1 MRLMIVGQLEGHVV
15 AAGKIAGAK
24 GAKVTH
30 ADSTE
35 RALNALRS
43 GKGADLL
50 MVEIKQDIAG
60 LIKSL
65 NEERIAIPVVA
76 CGIGTD
82 TALAVAAIKAGAKEY
97 VPLPPDA
104 DLIAAVL
111 QAVAEEQTDFIAEDP
126 AMLKVLKMA
135 DQVAGTDAT
144 VLITGESGTG
154 KEVMARY
161 VHQKSRRKAGNFI
174 ATNCAAIPETLIE
187 SELFGHEKGAFTGA
201 VARRIGKFEEATG
214 GTLFLDEVT
223 EMPLAPQAKLLRAI
237 QEKEIT
243 RLGSN
248 GGVKVDIRL
257 IATSNRD
264 LQQAVKEKVFRE
276 DLFFRLNVI
285 NIALPPLRARP
296 KDIPTL
302 ANFFVKKYA
311 GANYMPPKKIS
322 DEAMQKLLAH
332 NWPGNVRELENAMH
346 RALLLSTDEVIEPDS
361 IMLSG
366 QTAAEDEGGEISDEA
381 RKAGMVGKT
390 IADVERDLIINTLT
404 HTLGNRTHAANIL
417 GISLRTLRNKLRQ
430 YNSEGHSVPPPPQGD
445 IAGESDRE
453 AVGA

>member
-1 MRLMIVGQLEGHVV
+1 MRLMIVGELEGHVV
-15 AAGKIAGAK
+15 AAGKIATAK
-24 GAKVTH
+24 GAKVMH

-35 RALNALRS
+35 RALNALRA

-65 NEERIAIPVVA
+65 NEERIAVPVVA
-76 CGIGTD
+76 CGIHAD
-82 TALAVAAIKAGAKEY
+82 KNMAVAAIKAGAKEY

-126 AMLKVLKMA
+126 SMLAVLKMA

-154 KEVMARY
+154 KEVMAQYIHR
-161 VHQKSRRKAGNFI
+161 KSRRAAGQFI
-174 ATNCAAIPETLIE
+174 ATNCAAIPETLLE

-201 VARRIGKFEEATG
+201 VARRLGKFEEANN
-214 GTLFLDEVT
+214 GTLFLDEIT
-223 EMPLAPQAKLLRAI
+223 EMPLPPQAKLLRAI
-237 QEKEIT
+237 QEREIT

-248 GGVKVDIRL
+248 AGVKIDIRL

-264 LQQAVKEKVFRE
+264 LQQAVKDKIFRE

-285 NIALPPLRARP
+285 NISLPPLRARV
-296 KDIPTL
+296 KDIPAL
-302 ANFFVKKYA
+302 AKFFVKKYA
-311 GANYMPPKKIS
+311 DANYMPPKEIS
-322 DEAMQKLLAH
+322 EDAMKKLLAYE
-332 NWPGNVRELENAMH
+332 WPGNVRELENTMH
-346 RALLLSTDEVIEPDS
+346 RALLLSTDSQIEADS
-361 IMLSG
+361 IMLTH
-366 QTAAEDEGGEISDEA
+366 QAMAAVAGDDIDDETF
-381 RKAGMVGKT
+381 KVGMVGKKLE
-390 IADVERDLIINTLT
+390 DVERELILDTLG

-417 GISLRTLRNKLRQ
+417 GISIRTLRNKLRQ
-430 YNSEGHSVPPPPQGD
+430 YQAEGHDVPAPLAGD
-445 IAGESDRE
+445 DRE
-453 AVGA
+453 AQSA

>member
-1 MRLMIVGQLEGHVV
+1 MRLMIVGELEGHVV
-15 AAGKIAGAK
+15 AAGKIATSK
-24 GAKVTH
+24 GAKVVH
-30 ADSTE
+30 ADSAE

-65 NEERIAIPVVA
+65 QEERISVPVVA
-76 CGIGTD
+76 CGISAD
-82 TALAVAAIKAGAKEY
+82 KSLAIAAIQAGAKEY

-111 QAVAEEQTDFIAEDP
+111 TAVAEEQTDFIAADP

-144 VLITGESGTG
+144 ILITGESGTG
-154 KEVMARY
+154 KEVMAHYIHR
-161 VHQKSRRKAGNFI
+161 KSRRKVGNFI

-201 VARRIGKFEEATG
+201 VARRLGKFEEANG

-276 DLFFRLNVI
+276 DLYFRLNVI
-285 NIALPPLRARP
+285 NITLPPLRARRG
-296 KDIPTL
+296 DIPAL
-302 ANFFVKKYA
+302 AKFFVKKYA
-311 GANYMPPKKIS
+311 AANYMPEKNIS
-322 DEAMQKLLAH
+322 DEAMEKLMAH
-332 NWPGNVRELENAMH
+332 DWPGNVRELENMMH
-346 RALLLSTDEVIEPDS
+346 RALLLSGEDIIEPEF

-366 QTAAEDEGGEISDEA
+366 HPESDADDDEGITDDT
-381 RKAGMVGKT
+381 RKVGMVGST
-390 IADVERDLIINTLT
+390 LADMERNMIINTLT

-417 GISLRTLRNKLRQ
+417 GISIRTLRNKIRQ
-430 YNSEGHSVPPPPQGD
+430 YDAEGHVVPPPP
-445 IAGESDRE
+445 AGETDRE

>member
-15 AAGKIAGAK
+15 AAGKIATGK
-24 GAKVTH
+24 GAKVVH
-30 ADSTE
+30 ADSAE

-65 NEERIAIPVVA
+65 NDERIAVPVVA
-76 CGIGTD
+76 CGIGTEKE
-82 TALAVAAIKAGAKEY
+82 LAVAAIKAGAKEY

-111 QAVAEEQTDFIAEDP
+111 HAVAEEQTDFIAEDP
-126 AMLKVLKMA
+126 VMLQVLKMA

-154 KEVMARY
+154 KEVMAQYIHR
-161 VHQKSRRKAGNFI
+161 KSRRATGSFI
-174 ATNCAAIPETLIE
+174 ATNCAAIPETLLE

-201 VARRIGKFEEATG
+201 VARRLGKFEEADN

-223 EMPLAPQAKLLRAI
+223 EMPMPPQAKLLRAI

-248 GGVKVDIRL
+248 NAVKVNIRL

-264 LQQAVKEKVFRE
+264 LQQAVKDRVFRE
-276 DLFFRLNVI
+276 DLYFRLNVI
-285 NIALPPLRARP
+285 NIALPPLRARK
-296 KDIPTL
+296 KDIPAL

-311 GANYMPPKKIS
+311 DANYMAPKVIS
-322 DEAMQKLLAH
+322 EAALAKLLAYE
-332 NWPGNVRELENAMH
+332 WPGNVRELENTMH
-346 RALLLSTDEVIEPDS
+346 RALLLSGDDQIEPES

-366 QTAAEDEGGEISDEA
+366 QPQAGGNDGGEIDDETL
-381 RKAGMVGKT
+381 KVGMVGKKLE
-390 IADVERDLIINTLT
+390 DVERQLIIDTLT

-417 GISLRTLRNKLRQ
+417 GISIRTLRNKLRQ
-430 YNSEGHSVPPPPQGD
+430 YNAEGHAVPPPP
-445 IAGESDRE
+445 AGETDRE
-453 AVGA
+453 AASA